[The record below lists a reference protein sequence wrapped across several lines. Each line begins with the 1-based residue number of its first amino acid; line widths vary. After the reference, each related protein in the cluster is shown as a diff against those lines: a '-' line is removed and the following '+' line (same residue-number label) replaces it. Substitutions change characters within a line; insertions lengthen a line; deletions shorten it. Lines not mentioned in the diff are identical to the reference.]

1 MSTNKDARFLLT
13 AQAIAS
19 IWSKDP
25 SSQVGAIAVGEAP
38 NQVAWGYNGFPP
50 GIADT
55 PERLHDRDVKYR
67 LVRHAE
73 PNAISNATFP
83 VHTLYVTRHPCDRCA
98 IEILA
103 VRTIKR
109 VVYVTHA
116 DFEERWAQSC
126 AEARALLEE
135 GGIILEGVTLTTEYH
150 G

>member
-1 MSTNKDARFLLT
+1 MSTTKDTRFLLT

-25 SSQVGAIAVGEAP
+25 SSQVGAIAVGEVP

-50 GIADT
+50 GISDT
-55 PERLHDRDVKYR
+55 PERLHDRETKYR

-83 VHTLYVTRHPCDRCA
+83 VRTLYVTRHPCDRCA

-103 VRTIKR
+103 ARTIKR
-109 VVYVTHA
+109 VVYVIHE
-116 DFEERWAQSC
+116 DFEERWVQSC

-135 GGIILEGVTLTTEYH
+135 GGIVLEGVTLCSTI
-150 G
+150 